1 MKFWNRA
8 LAGGLSAL
16 LALSLTAPALAV
28 GERGFDLTILT
39 TAAMSGKLS
48 DVDPLTGETVEDSYL
63 KVPAAA
69 KAAAQDSTYTLLVD
83 VGDVTASSPILSAA
97 AESSAGETHPLAVAL
112 RSCGYTAYVPGSYD
126 FGRDPSAARRFY
138 EDLDTLDFAD
148 PTNPVAVVC
157 ANYLDKQTQEP
168 RLHPYS
174 VTHYGIPGSQESFT
188 VGVLGFTD
196 ADMAQLCAKGAYDDA
211 SFAHNGNPEGAYSYE
226 WINHWQRKLREE
238 EGCDFV
244 VAALHTAVGDG
255 TLTPEAQAAHLIAH
269 TSGIDLVVAGHESA
283 GVQTLKNAQGKD
295 IPVVSGGGKALTVT
309 TLHVKGN
316 KTYTVDK
323 STLVPLAG
331 YDNDLALKARLR
343 GVGETA
349 QALVDEELA
358 TLAGPWEEDPDL
370 PRTQSA
376 AADLIHE
383 ALLWASGADVS
394 LIAPDPMEGFALGRG
409 LAEGESAPFTWRDCY
424 DLLPSADTLVTVKMT
439 GRQLK
444 DWLEVCMARY
454 DAPDGREVT
463 GGEGADQ
470 LCGIT
475 YSAFLSN
482 EEGKR
487 VVSMDYLG
495 EPVTENQTFTVALPA
510 SRLSRE
516 DWTAATGITA
526 GEVLWTSARDSRF
539 AAYGGELS
547 GILTEYVKAVGG
559 QGKELTAPKPRSQWR
574 LYPGESAE
582 GLTQITRLA
591 FVRVLRQL
599 SGDDLE
605 KVYPAAPVTDIVN
618 DSDVNWAWA
627 MGITNGNGEGEFMP
641 GEPITREQAI
651 VMILRYDRSRGMGP
665 TGSDWMVRVPYA
677 DAADSNSWAAEALM
691 WNVIKGYLTP
701 NAEGRLRPQDKLLL
715 CELEDMTADL
725 ASHM

>member
-16 LALSLTAPALAV
+16 LALSLAAPALAA

-48 DVDPLTGETVEDSYL
+48 AEDPLTGETVEDSYL

-69 KAAAQDSTYTLLVD
+69 KAAAGDATYTLLVD
-83 VGDVTASSPILSAA
+83 VGDVTAPSPVLAA
-97 AESSAGETHPLAVAL
+97 AESSAEGTHPLAVAL
-112 RSCGYTAYVPGSYD
+112 RTCGYTAYVPGSYD
-126 FGRDPSAARRFY
+126 FGRDPSVARRFY
-138 EDLDTLDFAD
+138 EDLETLDFSD

-168 RLHPYS
+168 RYHPYT
-174 VTHYGIPGSQESFT
+174 VTHYGIPGSEENFT
-188 VGVLGFTD
+188 VGVLGLTD
-196 ADMAQLCAKGAYDDA
+196 TDMAQLCAKGAHDDA
-211 SFAHNGNPEGAYSYE
+211 SFVHTDNAESSYAYE
-226 WINHWQRKLREE
+226 WINYWQHKLREE

-255 TLTPEAQAAHLIAH
+255 TLAAEAQAAHLIAH
-269 TSGIDLVVAGHESA
+269 TSGIDLVVAGHEAA
-283 GVQTLKNAQGKD
+283 GVQSLKNAQGKD
-295 IPVVSGGGKALTVT
+295 IPVVSGGGEALTVT
-309 TLHVKGN
+309 TLHVKRD

-323 STLVPLAG
+323 STLTPLAD
-331 YDNDLALKARLR
+331 YEDDSALKARIR
-343 GVGETA
+343 GVYAAAET
-349 QALVDEELA
+349 LVDEELA
-358 TLAGPWEEDPDL
+358 PLAGPWEADPDFL
-370 PRTQSA
+370 CTQSA
-376 AADLIHE
+376 AVDLIHE
-383 ALLWASGADVS
+383 ALLWATGADVS
-394 LIAPDPMEGFALGRG
+394 LIAPDPMEGFSLSRG
-409 LAEGESAPFTWRDCY
+409 LGEGESASFTWRDCY
-424 DLLPSADTLVTVKMT
+424 DLLPSDDVLVTVKMT

-444 DWLEVCMARY
+444 DWLEVSMACY
-454 DAPDGREVT
+454 ETTDGREIT
-463 GGEGADQ
+463 GGQGADQ

-487 VVSMDYLG
+487 VVSMDYQG
-495 EPVTENQTFTVALPA
+495 EPVTENQLFTVALPA
-510 SRLSRE
+510 SRLARE
-516 DWTAATGITA
+516 DWLAATGVTA
-526 GEVLWTSARDSRF
+526 EKVLWNSRRDSRF

-547 GILTEYVKAVGG
+547 GILAEYVKSVGN

-591 FVRVLRQL
+591 FVRTLHQL

-605 KVYPAAPVTDIVN
+605 KVYPMAPVTDIIN
-618 DSDVNWAWA
+618 DPDVNWAWA
-627 MGITNGNGEGEFMP
+627 TGITNGNGAGQFMP

-651 VMILRYDRSRGMGP
+651 VMILRYDRLRGVGP
-665 TGSDWMVRVPYA
+665 VGSDWMVRVPYA

-701 NAEGRLRPQDKLLL
+701 NAEGKLRPQDKLLL

-725 ASHM
+725 LARM